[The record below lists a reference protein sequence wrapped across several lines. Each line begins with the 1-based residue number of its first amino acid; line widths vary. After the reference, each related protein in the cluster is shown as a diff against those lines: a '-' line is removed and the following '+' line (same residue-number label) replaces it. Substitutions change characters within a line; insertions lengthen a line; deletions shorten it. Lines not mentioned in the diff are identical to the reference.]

1 MRILLTGARGQ
12 LGRELLP
19 LLSAAGD
26 VVAVGHAEC
35 DFASPKAVRELVAS
49 ARPTVIVNPAAYTA
63 VNEAEANRELAFA
76 INAAAPGALA
86 EEAHKCGAMLVH
98 YSTDYVFDGAKEG
111 SYDEFDQPAP
121 LNVYGASKLAGEHA
135 VATAFRPSTPSAGAL
150 GTPGGRFL
158 ILRSRWIYGPG
169 GNNFLLTIR
178 RLAREREELRIV
190 DDQVGGP
197 TSSLQLA
204 HATARI
210 VREWVTASESDFP
223 AGLYHATAGGSVSWF
238 GFAQAI
244 VDALIPNSPANSR
257 KAEGEAQRG
266 TPFRLQRIVPIKS
279 AEHPTPAR
287 RPLNSVLCNFKFER
301 TFGFCLANWE
311 LGLAEVVRELRRREG
326 GAGWRDDAS
335 GSGSWNPGPARNLA

>member
-12 LGRELLP
+12 LGSELLP
-19 LLSAAGD
+19 LLAKIGE
-26 VVAVGHAEC
+26 VVAVGRAEC
-35 DFASPKAVRELVAS
+35 DFTSTQAVRELVGSVHPA
-49 ARPTVIVNPAAYTA
+49 VIVNPAAYTA

-121 LNVYGASKLAGEHA
+121 LNVYGASKLAGERA
-135 VATAFRPSTPSAGAL
+135 VAAA
-150 GTPGGRFL
+150 GGRYL
-158 ILRSRWIYGPG
+158 VLRTSWLYGPG

-210 VREWVTASESDFP
+210 VREWATASESEFP

-257 KAEGEAQRG
+257 KAEREAERG
-266 TPFRLQRIVPIKS
+266 DPFRLQRIVPITS

-326 GAGWRDDAS
+326 GAGWRDDS
-335 GSGSWNPGPARNLA
+335 TGSGSWNPGPARNLA

>member
-12 LGRELLP
+12 LGSELLP
-19 LLSAAGD
+19 LLSQAGD

-35 DFASPKAVRELVAS
+35 DFASAQAVRELVAS
-49 ARPTVIVNPAAYTA
+49 VRPAVIVNSAAYTA
-63 VNEAEANRELAFA
+63 VNEAEAHRELAFA
-76 INAAAPGALA
+76 INAAAPGVLA
-86 EEAHKCGAMLVH
+86 EEAQKCGAMLVH
-98 YSTDYVFDGAKEG
+98 YSTDYVFDGSKQG
-111 SYDEFDQPAP
+111 SYDEFDEPAP
-121 LNVYGASKLAGEHA
+121 LNVYGASKLAGERA
-135 VATAFRPSTPSAGAL
+135 VAAA
-150 GTPGGRFL
+150 GGRYL
-158 ILRSRWIYGPG
+158 VLRTSWVYGPG
-169 GNNFLLTIR
+169 GNNFLMTIR

-190 DDQVGGP
+190 DDQVGSP

-210 VREWVTASESDFP
+210 VREWATASESDFP
-223 AGLYHATAGGSVSWF
+223 AGLYHATAGGSVSWC

-244 VDALIPNSPANSR
+244 AEALVHHPLANHT
-257 KAEGEAQRG
+257 KAEGEAESG
-266 TPFRLQRIVPIKS
+266 GPFRLRRIVPISS
-279 AEHPTPAR
+279 AEYPTPAR

-326 GAGWRDDAS
+326 GTGSTDDAH

>member
-12 LGRELLP
+12 LGSELLP
-19 LLSAAGD
+19 LLAKIGE
-26 VVAVGHAEC
+26 VVAVGRAEC
-35 DFASPKAVRELVAS
+35 DFTSTQAVRELVGSVHPA
-49 ARPTVIVNPAAYTA
+49 VIVNPAAYTA

-158 ILRSRWIYGPG
+158 ILRSSWIYGPG

-190 DDQVGGP
+190 DDQVGSP

-204 HATARI
+204 HATARV
-210 VREWVTASESDFP
+210 VREWATVPESEFRS
-223 AGLYHATAGGSVSWF
+223 GTYHCTAGGSVSWC

-244 VDALIPNSPANSR
+244 VEALGHNTRTEGNSNDDA
-257 KAEGEAQRG
+257 ECGEALRVK
-266 TPFRLQRIVPIKS
+266 RIVPITT
-279 AEHPTPAR
+279 AEYPTPVQ

-301 TFGFCLANWE
+301 TFGFSIGSWE
-311 LGLAEVVRELRRREG
+311 HGLADVIRELRRRE
-326 GAGWRDDAS
+326 
-335 GSGSWNPGPARNLA
+335 ARQRQQL